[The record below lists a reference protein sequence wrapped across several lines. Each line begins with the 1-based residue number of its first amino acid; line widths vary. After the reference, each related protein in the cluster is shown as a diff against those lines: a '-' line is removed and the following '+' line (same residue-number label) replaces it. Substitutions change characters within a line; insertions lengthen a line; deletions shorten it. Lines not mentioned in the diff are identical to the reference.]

1 MRDFGLIIVDK
12 PFGPTSHRIVSL
24 VRQGTGIRKVGHAG
38 TLDPRASGVLV
49 LCLGPATRLSEYL
62 SMTSKRYEAT
72 IRFGA
77 TTQTYDGDGEIV
89 RRSEQLPTIDQI
101 QAALPQFMGEIRQ
114 APPPFSAIK
123 LQGRRAYD
131 MARAGEPVELAPRSV
146 TIHLL
151 EVADYHAPD
160 LALAIECSAGT
171 YIRSLANDLGEC
183 LGAGAYL
190 AALRRTKA
198 GPFGIDQAVSLA
210 MLEESFGTGSWEE
223 YVRPAADALPH
234 LPIIRLDA
242 VQLEGVRHG
251 HRLPAAAASSGMARG
266 LGPDGELAA
275 ILEAVEA
282 GSLWH
287 PRKVFLE

>member
-12 PFGPTSHRIVSL
+12 PVGPTSHRIVNL

-62 SMTSKRYEAT
+62 STTSKRYEAT
-72 IRFGA
+72 VRFGA
-77 TTQTYDGDGEIV
+77 TTRTYDGDGEFI
-89 RRSEQLPTIDQI
+89 RRSDVLPTIAQI
-101 QAALPQFMGEIRQ
+101 QAALPQFVGEIQQ

-131 MARAGEPVELAPRSV
+131 MARAGEPVDLAPRGV
-146 TIHLL
+146 TIYRLDM
-151 EVADYHAPD
+151 VDYQPPD

-171 YIRSLANDLGEC
+171 YVRSLANDLGDC
-183 LGAGAYL
+183 LGSGGYL

-198 GPFGIDQAVSLA
+198 GPFGIEQAVSLER
-210 MLEESFGTGSWEE
+210 LERSFAAHSWEE
-223 YVRPAADALPH
+223 FVLPAADALPQMP
-234 LPIIRLDA
+234 LVRLDA
-242 VQLEGVRHG
+242 DQLEAVRHG
-251 HRLPAAAASSGMARG
+251 HRLPAAPHSAGMARG
-266 LGPDGELAA
+266 MGPDGELAA
-275 ILEAVEA
+275 ILEAVEG